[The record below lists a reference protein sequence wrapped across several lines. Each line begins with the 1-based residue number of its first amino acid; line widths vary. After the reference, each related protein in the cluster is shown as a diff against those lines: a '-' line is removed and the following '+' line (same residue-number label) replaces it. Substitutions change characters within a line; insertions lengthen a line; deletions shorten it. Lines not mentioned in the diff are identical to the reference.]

1 MLMENRVSAAPK
13 PDSHHRNPRFKL
25 EAPWLIMLA
34 LLIATFVSAYQSY
47 QRTGTAANARFA
59 EIAQVAHESFTGQLR
74 DIESL
79 LRSAS
84 VLITAVPD
92 LPARQ
97 WGYFFAAHRE
107 STQDYRG
114 LSRVD
119 YIDASGRSGPRLT
132 HNFDTR
138 LERSSAQAI
147 EKVPVVA
154 EAIQRVNQSRTYAL
168 SDPFRLPGTESTQ
181 QNLMVMVMPVHGYAL
196 DDRNRAGEP
205 WALTGYLL
213 ATVSLDDM
221 VDKLTTPKEPRLI
234 ISLVANNR
242 QLYRSDVSGNAGGAR
257 YSTDI
262 ALNFSERPWT
272 VRFEST
278 PALEQSLLNTTP
290 QTILLVGCL
299 GTLLLSGMIWLLSRL
314 REQAESLATKMT
326 ERLQDQVKFTEDLIE
341 LNPNPIT
348 RKDAE
353 GRYVTVNR
361 AWERLTGHKRKNVL
375 GKTIREFTNPEQ
387 AARVEAQDQRVYQ
400 STSGYDAAEFVV
412 RNPNG
417 QRFETIFSKQLMRR
431 ADGSI
436 DGIIGTITD
445 VTPIKRLEQE
455 LAQKREQLDLV
466 IGSSQQ
472 GIWDIELKP
481 GGNIYLSE
489 KFLEMLGYTD
499 SRFPNIDWRAALH
512 PEDVETFAREMKR
525 HFKRETPYFDV
536 EARARRRSGDYLWVR
551 VRAIAQHNADGRA
564 VRFVGSIGDISDRK
578 QAEATLIEANERVI
592 EAAHAKAAFLA
603 TMSHEIRTPLNGVLG
618 MAGLLAET
626 RLNDEQ
632 RDHIRLIRASGDT
645 LLRLVDDVLDFSK
658 IESGRMTLETVPVEL
673 VQLIEEAFDLVADK
687 ARDKQLALIYDV
699 SDDVPAYILGD
710 ATRLRQILL
719 NLLSNAIKFTAHG
732 EIALTFSAT
741 HVTGDVLVLEG
752 RVKDSGIGI
761 PADRIGQ
768 LFQPFTQV
776 DASTTRKYGG
786 TGLGLAIIKRLTQLM
801 NGDVRVESVEGEGTT
816 FIFTITTQIARGPL
830 RPYMQRDVFD
840 FLGKHLL
847 VAESAPSRRP
857 ILQKTLARWGFE
869 CIVLPPENAAAALR
883 AQPEVDIFI
892 GDLYTSEPQ
901 AAAVQDALVEIDR
914 AREQRGQPP
923 LVSILLSNVS
933 RAELAQRR
941 EVPLIRHDM
950 FLLRPVGQ
958 PKLFEALMRASLYE
972 LHTDI
977 GTRPFTAE
985 PTYESAVAL
994 DNDGKRA
1001 YSVEPGAD
1009 RSEAVAAIDTVFI
1022 DGGTDGRV
1030 LEILVAEDNEVNQR
1044 VISGMLKN
1052 LGHRVTMVDNGR
1064 TAVAAASSTRF
1075 DVVLMDIHMPELDGV
1090 AAMRELHAE
1099 QGDQCPPI
1107 AAMTAHALAGDR
1119 EYYLDAGM
1127 DDYISKPIRKA
1138 DLSALLGRTTRIRS
1152 SEVAVAPS
1160 PFQARPA
1167 DEVAVDPVDGVPE
1180 RSSVNARVESLPILD
1195 TEQLEDLRYLPASSS
1210 DGGSGGDSVGGLIRL
1225 FQSKGIERMA
1235 IMERCLAESNWAT
1248 LAETAHSL
1256 RGASASMG
1264 FPRVAS
1270 LCKDLEFSARQRAN
1284 LDTGAPSAAASAD
1297 TGATDLDEILVSIRH
1312 YYREADVALAIWLT
1326 ATQPAPVEVSN
1337 GN

>member
-1 MLMENRVSAAPK
+1 MENRVPAAPK
-13 PDSHHRNPRFKL
+13 PDSPRRNTRFRL

-34 LLIATFVSAYQSY
+34 LLMATFVSAYQSY
-47 QRTGTAANARFA
+47 QRTNTASIARFA

-74 DIESL
+74 DTESL

-84 VLITAVPD
+84 VLFATVPD

-97 WGYFFAAHRE
+97 WAYFFAAHRE

-114 LSRVD
+114 LSRIE
-119 YIDASGRSGPRLT
+119 YIYAPGRSGPRLA
-132 HNFDTR
+132 HNLD
-138 LERSSAQAI
+138 AQAEQLAGQHV
-147 EKVPVVA
+147 EKMPQVA

-168 SDPFRLPGTESTQ
+168 SDPFAAEVGGAGKR
-181 QNLMVMVMPVHGYAL
+181 NLMVMVMPVYGYAA
-196 DDRNRAGEP
+196 DDRIHAGEP
-205 WALTGYLL
+205 WALVGYLL

-221 VDKLTTPKEPRLI
+221 VAKLASRREARLI
-234 ISLVANNR
+234 ISLVANER
-242 QLYRSDVSGNAGGAR
+242 QLYRSAAPGSADSAR

-262 ALNFSERPWT
+262 ALNFSERPWSM
-272 VRFEST
+272 RFEST
-278 PALEQSLLNTTP
+278 PALEQELVNTTP

-353 GRYVTVNR
+353 GRYITVNR
-361 AWERLTGHKRKNVL
+361 AWELLTGHKRKNVL
-375 GKTIREFTNPEQ
+375 GKTIREFSNPEQ
-387 AARVEAQDQRVYQ
+387 ATRVEAQDQRVYQ
-400 STSGYDAAEFVV
+400 SASGYDAAEFVV
-412 RNPNG
+412 RNPSG

-445 VTPIKRLEQE
+445 VTPIKKLEQE

-472 GIWDIELKP
+472 GIYDIELKP

-489 KFLEMLGYTD
+489 KFLEMLGYAN
-499 SRFPNIDWRAALH
+499 SRFPSIDWRAALH

-536 EARARRRSGDYLWVR
+536 EARARRRNGDYLWVR
-551 VRAIAQHNADGRA
+551 VRAIAQHGTDGRA

-578 QAEATLIEANERVI
+578 LAEATLIEANERVV
-592 EAAHAKAAFLA
+592 EAARAKAAFLA

-632 RDHIRLIRASGDT
+632 RDYIRLIRASGDT

-687 ARDKQLALIYDV
+687 ARAKQLALIYDV
-699 SDDVPAYILGD
+699 SEDVPAYILGD

-719 NLLSNAIKFTAHG
+719 NLLSNAIKFTAQG

-741 HVTGDVLVLEG
+741 HVAGEVLVLEG
-752 RVKDSGIGI
+752 RIKDSGIGI
-761 PADRIGQ
+761 PADRIGH

-801 NGDVRVESVEGEGTT
+801 NGDVQVTSVEGEGTT
-816 FIFTITTQIARGPL
+816 FIFTITTQVAHGPL
-830 RPYMQRDVFD
+830 RPYMQHDVFD
-840 FLGKHLL
+840 FLGKRLL
-847 VAESAPSRRP
+847 VAESAASRRP

-869 CIVLPPENAAAALR
+869 CVVLPPENTAAALR
-883 AQPEVDIFI
+883 AQPKLDIFI
-892 GDLYTSEPQ
+892 SDLCISGPHT
-901 AAAVQDALVEIDR
+901 AAVQDALAEIDSAR
-914 AREQRGQPP
+914 AQRGQPP
-923 LVSILLSNVS
+923 LVSILLSNIS
-933 RAELAQRR
+933 RAELAHRHDG
-941 EVPLIRHDM
+941 PLIRHDL

-958 PKLFEALMRASLYE
+958 PKLFEALMRASLHE

-985 PTYESAVAL
+985 PVYESATAR
-994 DNDGKRA
+994 DKHGSAIKPA
-1001 YSVEPGAD
+1001 AD
-1009 RSEAVAAIDTVFI
+1009 RPATA
-1022 DGGTDGRV
+1022 GGTDDRV

-1064 TAVAAASSTRF
+1064 AAVTTAGSSRF
-1075 DVVLMDIHMPELDGV
+1075 DVILMDIHMPELDGV
-1090 AAMRELHAE
+1090 AAMHELNA
-1099 QGDQCPPI
+1099 QLGDQCPPI
-1107 AAMTAHALAGDR
+1107 IAMTAHALAGDR
-1119 EYYLDAGM
+1119 EHYLDEGM

-1138 DLSALLGRTTRIRS
+1138 DLTALLDRTTSIP
-1152 SEVAVAPS
+1152 AAPAPS
-1160 PFQARPA
+1160 PFLEGAVRS
-1167 DEVAVDPVDGVPE
+1167 VAADPVAGAPTHI
-1180 RSSVNARVESLPILD
+1180 STRVESLPVLD
-1195 TEQLEDLRYLPASSS
+1195 TEQLEDLRYLPASS
-1210 DGGSGGDSVGGLIRL
+1210 DGDDGDSVGGLIRL

-1235 IMERCLAESNWAT
+1235 IMERCLAESNWET

-1256 RGASASMG
+1256 RGASASIG

-1270 LCKDLEFSARQRAN
+1270 LCKDLELNARQRASAN
-1284 LDTGAPSAAASAD
+1284 TTVSLAAASSDAGAAD
-1297 TGATDLDEILVSIRH
+1297 PDEIFASIRH
-1312 YYREADVALAIWLT
+1312 YYREADAALAVWLRD
-1326 ATQPAPVEVSN
+1326 TQPVPAQISNAP
-1337 GN
+1337 